1 MAGLSNRHPALAAVF
16 TVFLLSLGGIPP
28 TAGFVGKW
36 YIFSAAVRS
45 GDYLLA
51 IIGVLTSVVSI
62 FFYLRVIVMMY
73 MAEPADLPRSPEP
86 SRAATFTLAAT
97 VIVTFYLGI
106 LPTQF
111 LDLAARSIGSL
122 F

>member
-1 MAGLSNRHPALAAVF
+1 VA
-16 TVFLLSLGGIPP
+16 
-28 TAGFVGKW
+28 KW

-86 SRAATFTLAAT
+86 SRAATFTLAAAL
-97 VIVTFYLGI
+97 VVTFYLGI
-106 LPTQF
+106 LPAQV